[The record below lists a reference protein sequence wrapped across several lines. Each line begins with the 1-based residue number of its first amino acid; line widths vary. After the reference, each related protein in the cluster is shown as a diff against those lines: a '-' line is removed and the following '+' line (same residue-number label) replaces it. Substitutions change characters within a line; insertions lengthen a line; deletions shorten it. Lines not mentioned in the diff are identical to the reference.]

1 MKVIDY
7 DPAKKVPPLMERD
20 INDKIITLTLLS
32 PTKVLFLSYL
42 EKTTRFQFR
51 GVCFGNIDNI
61 DYIDTRTYNNSVVW
75 SDGSNYGK
83 TIIELLINMYKYYSE
98 ISWMVAFNILES
110 EKDLQDFMTSYN
122 LHETPFGSEL
132 LSRWEQVAK

>member
-7 DPAKKVPPLMERD
+7 DPAKKVPPIMERD

-42 EKTTRFQFR
+42 EKTTGFQFR
-51 GVCFGNIDNI
+51 GVCFGNIDDIGTKKCN
-61 DYIDTRTYNNSVVW
+61 TNSIVW

-98 ISWMVAFNILES
+98 ISWMVTFNILES
-110 EKDLQDFMTSYN
+110 EKDLQDFMASYN

-132 LSRWEQVAK
+132 LSRWKDLVH

>member
-32 PTKVLFLSYL
+32 PTKTLFLSYL
-42 EKTTRFQFR
+42 EKTNGFQFR
-51 GVCFGNIDNI
+51 GVCFGKINDIGTKKCN
-61 DYIDTRTYNNSVVW
+61 TNSVVW

-98 ISWMVAFNILES
+98 LDWMVVFNILES
-110 EKDLQDFMTSYN
+110 EKDLQNFMTSYN

>member
-7 DPAKKVPPLMERD
+7 DPVKKVPPLMERD
-20 INDKIITLTLLS
+20 INDKIIALTLLS
-32 PTKVLFLSYL
+32 PTNVLFLSYL
-42 EKTTRFQFR
+42 EKTNEFQFR
-51 GVCFGNIDNI
+51 GVCIGNI
-61 DYIDTRTYNNSVVW
+61 DYIGTRPHNNSIFW
-75 SDGSNYGK
+75 SDSSNHGK

-98 ISWMVAFNILES
+98 IDWMVAFNILES

-132 LSRWEQVAK
+132 LSRWKNLVH

>member
-51 GVCFGNIDNI
+51 GVCFGNID
-61 DYIDTRTYNNSVVW
+61 YIDTRTYNNSVVW

-98 ISWMVAFNILES
+98 ISWMVTFNILES
-110 EKDLQDFMTSYN
+110 EKDLQDFMASYN

-132 LSRWEQVAK
+132 LSRWEHMH